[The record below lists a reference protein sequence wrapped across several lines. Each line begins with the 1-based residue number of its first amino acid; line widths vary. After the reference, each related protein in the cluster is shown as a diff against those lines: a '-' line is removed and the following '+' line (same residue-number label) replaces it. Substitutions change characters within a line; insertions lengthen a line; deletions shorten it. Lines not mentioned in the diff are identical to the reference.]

1 MNELTACTTDNLNT
15 HDRDECARVCGL
27 VQGVGFRPTVWR
39 IARDLGLTG
48 NVINDGE
55 GVQIQLQGD
64 RVTRDLFFQQ
74 LTDEC
79 PPLARIDRIKR
90 HAIVLESL
98 QSFDIELSQNSET
111 RTGLVADSAT
121 CQDCIDEALA
131 HEQPNENRR
140 AGYAFGNCT
149 HCGPR
154 LSITAKLPYDRHN
167 TSMVAFT
174 LCPDCRAEY
183 QDPADRRFH
192 AQPTA
197 CPSCGPTLWLETGDT
212 QHTDDA
218 LQKTAQMLLQGKI
231 VALKSTGG
239 FQLACDA
246 NNVDSIAE
254 LRRRKQ
260 RPSKPF
266 ALMAASVQQ
275 LELYCHVSD
284 KERTAL
290 SSAAA
295 PIVLLQRRASCKLPE
310 TLAPDLQT
318 LGFMLAHTPLHHL
331 LLRAVQGPL
340 LMTSGNRSGET
351 QCIDN
356 QQAHDQLASIADG
369 TLYHNRDILQRLDD
383 SVMREIDGEMRLM
396 RRARG
401 YAPLS
406 LPVPPGFEQAAPVL
420 AVGAELKN
428 SFCLLQHG
436 QLIQSQ
442 YLGDLQNLSAY
453 QSLQQTIMQ
462 YCLLFDHSIHTVAT
476 DLHPAYLSSQWAQ
489 ENSPQLQLVQH
500 HHAHIAS
507 CLGENA
513 YPLNGKMVLGIALD
527 GSGMGDDGTL
537 WGGELLLC
545 NYRQYDR
552 LACLQAGA
560 LPGAEQ
566 AIRQPWR
573 NLLARLAHF
582 PAHELAQID
591 CLKDK
596 PLAPLLNMIATQKNS
611 PLSSSS
617 GRLFDAAAALLGLCH
632 GSLDHEAQAATA
644 LEQLAAAAQDESH
657 PGYPLPLNSEHEL
670 PQLEPRGLL
679 EAMHTDL
686 IQQVPLA
693 QIARRFHLGV
703 ATGLCAAATTLQQQ
717 HHFHTVALSGGVCQN
732 RVLIEFLNER
742 LREAGFRV
750 LQHRQVPCN
759 DGGLSLGQALIA
771 AAITLNKPE
780 DNKPCA

>member
-1 MNELTACTTDNLNT
+1 MKQLAAFNADNTNT
-15 HDRDECARVCGL
+15 LDIDECVRVSGL

-39 IARDLGLTG
+39 IARGLGLTG
-48 NVINDGE
+48 SVVNDGE
-55 GVQIQLQGD
+55 GVQIFLQGEQA
-64 RVTRDLFFQQ
+64 TREQFFQQ
-74 LTDEC
+74 LVEQC
-79 PPLARIDRIKR
+79 PPLARIDSIKR
-90 HAIVLESL
+90 HAAVLES
-98 QSFDIELSQNSET
+98 QHSFNIDLSHSGEI

-121 CQDCIDEALA
+121 CHACILEALEHDQTTA
-131 HEQPNENRR
+131 NRR

-154 LSITAKLPYDRHN
+154 LSITAKLPYDRDN
-167 TSMVAFT
+167 TSMAAFT
-174 LCPDCRAEY
+174 LCSHCRAEY
-183 QDPADRRFH
+183 QNPADRRFH

-197 CPSCGPTLWLETGDT
+197 CPTCGPTLWLETGAK
-212 QHTDDA
+212 QFADDA
-218 LQKTAQMLLQGKI
+218 LQQAAKLLLQGKI
-231 VALKSTGG
+231 VALKGTGG

-246 NNVDSIAE
+246 NNANSVAE
-254 LRRRKQ
+254 LRHRKR

-266 ALMAASVQQ
+266 ALMAATMQQ
-275 LELYCHVSD
+275 LELYCYISD
-284 KERTAL
+284 KERHAL
-290 SSAAA
+290 CSAAA
-295 PIVLLQRRASCKLPE
+295 PIVLLRRRANCELPE
-310 TLAPDLQT
+310 ALAPGLQT

-356 QQAHDQLASIADG
+356 QQARDQLASISDG
-369 TLYHNRDILQRLDD
+369 VLFHNRDILQRLDD

-442 YLGDLQNLSAY
+442 YLGDLQNLSVY
-453 QSLQQTIMQ
+453 QSLEQTLAH
-462 YCLLFDHSIHTVAT
+462 YCQLFEHTISTVAA
-476 DLHPAYLSSQWAQ
+476 DRHPAYLSRQWAQ
-489 ENSPQLQLVQH
+489 ENSQQLLQVQH

-513 YPLNGKMVLGIALD
+513 YPLNGKKVLGIALD

-545 NYRQYDR
+545 DYRQYQR
-552 LACLQAGA
+552 LARLQACP

-573 NLLARLAHF
+573 NLLARLAHLSV
-582 PAHELAQID
+582 HELAQIE

-596 PLAPLLNMIATQKNS
+596 PLKPLLHMITKQINS
-611 PLSSSS
+611 PLSSST

-644 LEQLAAAAQDESH
+644 LEQLASSAQDDSH
-657 PGYPLPLNSEHEL
+657 PGYDLPFNSEHKL
-670 PQLEPRGLL
+670 PQLEPSQLL
-679 EAMHTDL
+679 EAMYADL
-686 IQQVPLA
+686 VQQVPLA

-732 RVLIEFLNER
+732 RVLMEFLCGQ
-742 LREAGFRV
+742 LRAAGFQV
-750 LQHRQVPCN
+750 LQHRQVPSN
-759 DGGLSLGQALIA
+759 DGGLSLGQALVA
-771 AAITLNKPE
+771 AAITLKQPE
-780 DNKPCA
+780 DSTPCA